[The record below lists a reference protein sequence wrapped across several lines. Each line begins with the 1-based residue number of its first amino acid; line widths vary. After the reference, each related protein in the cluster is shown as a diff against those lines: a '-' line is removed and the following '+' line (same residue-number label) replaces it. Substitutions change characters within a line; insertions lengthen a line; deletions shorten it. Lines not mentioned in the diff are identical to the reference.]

1 MSEHPRVVGV
11 QEAEEGMDEGL
22 PGDPVSQARSVLP
35 SVFPSKLSRSFHDA
49 GQPEAVGD
57 RGGWEGH
64 GGDWSPLATGGGR
77 TCLGP
82 RMHESGD

>member
-22 PGDPVSQARSVLP
+22 PGDPVSPACFVLP
-35 SVFPSKLSRSFHDA
+35 CVFPSKLSRSFHDA
-49 GQPEAVGD
+49 GQPEAMGD

-64 GGDWSPLATGGGR
+64 GGDAEPATAPLEPSA
-77 TCLGP
+77 
-82 RMHESGD
+82 HAV